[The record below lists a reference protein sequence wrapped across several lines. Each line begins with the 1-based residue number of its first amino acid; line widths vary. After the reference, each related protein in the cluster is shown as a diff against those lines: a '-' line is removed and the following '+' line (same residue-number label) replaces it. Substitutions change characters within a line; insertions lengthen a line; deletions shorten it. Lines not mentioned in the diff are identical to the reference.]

1 MVDKQ
6 AFDAVVTREFSATG
20 RQRRWDAVSGETSI
34 SSVDASGATTSIPGT
49 TSASSACGG
58 GGANQV
64 AAPSGPNTKLQ
75 SKMKEKKVKPN
86 PTQ

>member
-1 MVDKQ
+1 MGMVDKQ

-34 SSVDASGATTSIPGT
+34 SSVDASGATTSIPDT

-58 GGANQV
+58 QIKLLLHQV
-64 AAPSGPNTKLQ
+64 QTPSYR
-75 SKMKEKKVKPN
+75 VK
-86 PTQ
+86 